1 MTIIAI
7 DPGASGGIALRDHEG
22 CVTACRMPPTEGDV
36 VVFLHSASTAPGARV
51 AYVERVGG
59 FTGEGQP
66 GSAMFRF
73 GRGVGVLIGALMA
86 LNWRVIEVP
95 PQRWQKFIGIGTRG
109 GDSKTD
115 WKNKLKAEAQRRYP
129 DQAVTLATADA
140 LLMMDYAINQEVG
153 K

>member
-7 DPGASGGIALRDHEG
+7 DPGASGGIALRDNEG
-22 CVTACRMPPTEGDV
+22 FVTAFRMPQTEGDV
-36 VVFLHSASTAPGARV
+36 VTFLYGLSTVSGARV

-66 GSAMFRF
+66 GSAMFKF

-95 PQRWQKFIGIGTRG
+95 PQRWQKHIGIGTRG

-115 WKNKLKAEAQRRYP
+115 WKNKLKSEAQRRYP

-140 LLMMDYAINQEVG
+140 LLMMEYAINQEGG